1 MIILDTDVMSAI
13 MRSQTEVVEWLNR
26 QPLLSVWTTTI
37 TLFEIRAGLS
47 VLPTGRRRAAA
58 EAAFAVLVDEDLAG
72 RILPFDRPAAGEA
85 DRLMALRHAAGRPK
99 EARNTMIAGIALA
112 QNAALATR
120 NARHFDDL
128 RVPVVDP
135 WRA

>member
-1 MIILDTDVMSAI
+1 MIVLDTDVMSAI

-37 TLFEIRAGLS
+37 TLFEIRSGLA
-47 VLPTGRRRAAA
+47 VLPTGRRRTAA
-58 EAAFAVLVDEDLAG
+58 EAAFAILVDEDLAG
-72 RILPFDRPAAGEA
+72 RILPFDRAAAEEA
-85 DRLMALRHAAGRPK
+85 ARLMALRQVVGRSK
-99 EARNTMIAGIALA
+99 DARDTMIAGIALA
-112 QNAALATR
+112 QNATLATR
-120 NARHFDDL
+120 NIRHFDDL